1 MNNSS
6 KILQLD
12 VLGSF
17 DFYTTVI
24 ELGAIEP
31 RDLARLKDIPR
42 MSEGPVLTLD
52 HFHAH
57 DGVMPLVMHEYTHF
71 VDATSTCWGLH
82 HLSLL
87 DNAYRAMRA
96 EREDQY
102 HHLKS
107 LHDHMRAL
115 RLPAYY
121 RLVGTEIRPTREWA
135 YQVTIG
141 RRFTAKGHAKD
152 APPIALCTFRTIAG
166 DLLARS
172 PVSILSLL
180 ETSAMAQELQSRISF
195 LAMVEGREATV
206 EGHLQT
212 EKALKY
218 LYDHTITE
226 YSVCAHLVA
235 NAQRCT
241 DLLAAYRLAGTLAR
255 FVLDFPAAGFQVAAA
270 APTLPTLFGVPETA
284 EYVQAVRQG
293 LRNGDHGMLYYVLT
307 AAMPAGST
315 VSSGAMREGISQAA
329 QSLGLNM
336 HMLRTAA
343 LEEGAAKLM
352 HLRTSPSR
360 ALVALAE
367 AGKDNQDRI
376 PQLEIQLKL
385 DTLHL
390 PQVVLGD
397 CESSRLL
404 GAPDNLLRDMPAD
417 FYYDE
422 LSNLEKRSEVFAE
435 ACI

>member
-1 MNNSS
+1 MSNSS

-31 RDLARLKDIPR
+31 RHLARLNDIRR
-42 MSEGPVLTLD
+42 MSEGAAPTLD
-52 HFHAH
+52 YFHAY
-57 DGVMPLVMHEYTHF
+57 DRVMPLVVHEYTHF

-87 DNAYRAMRA
+87 DNAYRATRA
-96 EREDQY
+96 EKEDRY

-121 RLVGTEIRPTREWA
+121 RLVGREIRPTREWA

-141 RRFTAKGHAKD
+141 RRFTAKGHAHD
-152 APPIALCTFRTIAG
+152 APPIALCTFRTVAG

-180 ETSAMAQELQSRISF
+180 ETSAMAQELQSRITF
-195 LAMVEGREATV
+195 LAIVEGAEASI
-206 EGHLQT
+206 EGHLQN

-235 NAQRCT
+235 NAQSCT
-241 DLLAAYRLAGTLAR
+241 DILAAYRLAGTLAR
-255 FVLDFPAAGFQVAAA
+255 FVLDFPAEGFRVAAA
-270 APTLPTLFGVPETA
+270 APTLPTLFGVPETD

-293 LRNGDHGMLYYVLT
+293 LRTGDHGMLYYVLAT
-307 AAMPAGST
+307 ALPAGST
-315 VSSGAMREGISQAA
+315 VSSDAMRKAISQAA

-336 HMLRTAA
+336 HMLRAAA
-343 LEEGAAKLM
+343 LAEGAAKLA

-360 ALVALAE
+360 ALVALAD
-367 AGKDNQDRI
+367 AGKDNQARI

-397 CESSRLL
+397 CASSCLL
-404 GAPDNLLRDMPAD
+404 GAQDNLLRDMPAD